1 MKRLKV
7 LFIMIIGVCVLSGCG
22 SNKTSSSSKVL
33 DINSAK
39 SSISSLKI
47 GDTSPFSDKSNI
59 NNSDSIET
67 YGLDTSL
74 LEDYAIYLP
83 SAVVNAS
90 MYIIAKPKNGEES
103 VVKYQI
109 KDLFE
114 KYYNAYNGYYPKEAK
129 LIENRM
135 EKELNGYLIYIVSSD
150 NDKVYNTIKENLK

>member
-1 MKRLKV
+1 MKKLKV

-22 SNKTSSSSKVL
+22 SSDTPSSSKAL

-47 GDTSPFSDKSNI
+47 GDTTPFSDESNI

-74 LEDYAIYLP
+74 LDEYVIYLP
-83 SAVVNAS
+83 SAVVNSS

-103 VVKYQI
+103 VVKYQV

-150 NDKVYNTIKENLK
+150 NDKVYNAIKENLK

>member
-1 MKRLKV
+1 
-7 LFIMIIGVCVLSGCG
+7 MIIVVCVLSGCG
-22 SNKTSSSSKVL
+22 SSETPSSRKTL
-33 DINSAK
+33 DINTAK

-47 GDTSPFSDKSNI
+47 GDTSPFSDESNI

-74 LEDYAIYLP
+74 LEEYAIYLP

-135 EKELNGYLIYIVSSD
+135 EKKLNGYLIYIVSSD

>member
-7 LFIMIIGVCVLSGCG
+7 LFIMIIVVCVLSGCG
-22 SNKTSSSSKVL
+22 SSETPSSRKTL
-33 DINSAK
+33 DINTAK

-47 GDTSPFSDKSNI
+47 GDTSPFSDESNI

-74 LEDYAIYLP
+74 LEEYAIYLP

-135 EKELNGYLIYIVSSD
+135 EKKLNGYLIYIVSSD

>member
-1 MKRLKV
+1 
-7 LFIMIIGVCVLSGCG
+7 MIIGVCILSGCG
-22 SNKTSSSSKVL
+22 SSKTSSSSKTL

-47 GDTSPFSDKSNI
+47 GDTTPFSDGSNI

-74 LEDYAIYLP
+74 LEEYAIYLP
-83 SAVVNAS
+83 SAVVNSS

>member
-7 LFIMIIGVCVLSGCG
+7 LFIMIIAVCVLSGCG
-22 SNKTSSSSKVL
+22 SSETPSSSKTL
-33 DINSAK
+33 DINTAK

-47 GDTSPFSDKSNI
+47 GDTSPFSDESNI

-74 LEDYAIYLP
+74 LEEYAIYLP

-90 MYIIAKPKNGEES
+90 MYIIAKPKDGEES